1 MPDTTQSEEFMST
14 TVNDVDFTIMREV
27 VDMNDQSIQYKFTTE
42 YEGELKTLQVTLD
55 SQVAQDLEEGF
66 SINAES
72 ELMEVLKSEIHAE
85 LNLLTS
91 Q

>member
-27 VDMNDQSIQYKFTTE
+27 VGSNDQSIQYKFTTE
-42 YEGELKTLQVTLD
+42 YEGEPKTLRVTLD
-55 SQVAQDLEEGF
+55 SLVAQELDETLG
-66 SINAES
+66 INAEA